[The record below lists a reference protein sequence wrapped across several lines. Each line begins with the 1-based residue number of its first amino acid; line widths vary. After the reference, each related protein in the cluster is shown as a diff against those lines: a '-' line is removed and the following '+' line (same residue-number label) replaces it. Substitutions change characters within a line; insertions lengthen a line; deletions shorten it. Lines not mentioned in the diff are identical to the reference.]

1 MEFIECAEYRKA
13 CEKASGANLPWE
25 KLKGASVMIS
35 GATGMIG
42 SFLTDLIMYQNRNR
56 KQKRGL
62 RLTGKIRFLNF
73 DAVILTVR

>member
-35 GATGMIG
+35 GATGNDWQLSDRSHHVSESESKSWMQ
-42 SFLTDLIMYQNRNR
+42 SDC
-56 KQKRGL
+56 
-62 RLTGKIRFLNF
+62 TGKK
-73 DAVILTVR
+73 